1 VTGESIWPIEE
12 RPVPQTD
19 VPGEQSAKTQPFPT
33 KPPPFVKLKFSA
45 EEINPHV
52 DPPERERL
60 REMIESA
67 RNEGVFTPTSH
78 KQNTI
83 TIPGE
88 LGGSNFGGAA
98 GDPRTGMLYVRGA
111 NQPAMHILREVDPDG
126 QTFEGGTLEQRGRA
140 VYQKL
145 CLACHGAE
153 RTGVLTPE
161 QIASE
166 PDRFRNAVR
175 SGRGQMPPFPENVL
189 PQQSLAALTAF
200 LTNPS
205 AGMRIDQSR
214 RRPPTPSIPGL
225 TRYTGRLG
233 AMIFANNG
241 LSVIEPPWATITAY
255 DLNEGTIKWQ
265 VPIGTVPALAA
276 KGIKDTGNNYRLH
289 KNGLVVTAGGL
300 IFMGTYGDRTV
311 RALDKDTGKIIWEK
325 ELEGNPEGIP
335 AVYEAGGRQYVAFF
349 ASAGPGPGP
358 NSIAY
363 KAATPG
369 AQGFYVFALRK

>member
-1 VTGESIWPIEE
+1 MRTRSIRTLI
-12 RPVPQTD
+12 
-19 VPGEQSAKTQPFPT
+19 
-33 KPPPFVKLKFSA
+33 KPR
-45 EEINPHV
+45 EIAFA
-52 DPPERERL
+52 RS
-60 REMIESA
+60 IAGA
-67 RNEGVFTPTSH
+67 RNEGIFTPTSH

-98 GDPRTGMLYVRGA
+98 ADPRTGVLYVRGA
-111 NQPAMHILREVDPDG
+111 NQPSMHILREVEPDG
-126 QTFEGGTLEQRGRA
+126 QPEGGSLEQRGRG

-145 CLACHGAE
+145 CLACHGVD

-166 PDRFRNAVR
+166 PDRFRNVVR

-189 PQQSLAALTAF
+189 PQQNLAALTAF

-205 AGMRIDQSR
+205 AGARADQPR

-225 TRYTGRLG
+225 TRWTGRLG
-233 AMIFANNG
+233 AMIYANNG
-241 LSVIEPPWATITAY
+241 LSAIEPPWATITAY

-276 KGIKDTGNNYRLH
+276 KGIKDTGNNFRLH
-289 KNGLVVTAGGL
+289 RNGLVVTAGGL

-335 AVYEAGGRQYVAFF
+335 AVYEVGGRQYIAFY

-363 KAATPG
+363 KAAAPD
-369 AQGFYVFALRK
+369 AQGFYIFALGK